1 MEVLKIKTKSYGKDT
16 KDKIIEL
23 FFTEHLR
30 PVDISK
36 KLKVGMPY
44 ITKIIQKDSRYIEE
58 KETREL
64 SNKEKNKI
72 QKRMYAQN
80 KRKKEKQEKQEK
92 QEYQRLLVQINR
104 DNEYLSTKKKE
115 NDLQFTNWNR
125 SAYEYDKDSS
135 DLVLKDNL
143 NTGFN
148 VAKRVSNIV
157 NSNTIKSNKI
167 YV

>member
-1 MEVLKIKTKSYGKDT
+1 MEVLKIKTKSKGKDT

-23 FFTEHLR
+23 FFTKHLR

-58 KETREL
+58 KETRKL

-80 KRKKEKQEKQEK
+80 KRKKEKQEK

-115 NDLQFTNWNR
+115 NDLQFANWNR

-148 VAKRVSNIV
+148 VAKRVSNVV
-157 NSNTIKSNKI
+157 NPNTIKSNKI

>member
-1 MEVLKIKTKSYGKDT
+1 MEVLKIKTKSNGKDT

-58 KETREL
+58 KEARKLE
-64 SNKEKNKI
+64 SKEKNKI

-80 KRKKEKQEKQEK
+80 KRQKEK
-92 QEYQRLLVQINR
+92 QEYQRLLVHINR

-115 NDLQFTNWNR
+115 NDLQFAKWNR
-125 SAYEYDKDSS
+125 SAYEYDKNSS
-135 DLVLKDNL
+135 DLVLKDDL

-157 NSNTIKSNKI
+157 NPNTIKSNKI

>member
-58 KETREL
+58 KEARKLE
-64 SNKEKNKI
+64 SKEKNKI

-80 KRKKEKQEKQEK
+80 KRKKEK

-125 SAYEYDKDSS
+125 SAYEYGKDSS
-135 DLVLKDNL
+135 DLVLKDDL
-143 NTGFN
+143 NAGFN

-157 NSNTIKSNKI
+157 NPNTIKSNNI

>member
-1 MEVLKIKTKSYGKDT
+1 MEVLKIKTKSNGKDT

-30 PVDISK
+30 LVDISK

-58 KETREL
+58 KEARKLE
-64 SNKEKNKI
+64 SKEKNKV

-80 KRKKEKQEKQEK
+80 KRQREKQEK
-92 QEYQRLLVQINR
+92 QEYQKLLVQINR

-115 NDLQFTNWNR
+115 NDLQFANWNR

-148 VAKRVSNIV
+148 VAKRDSNIV

-167 YV
+167 DV

>member
-1 MEVLKIKTKSYGKDT
+1 MEVLNIKTKSKGKDT
-16 KDKIIEL
+16 KDKITQL

-58 KETREL
+58 KESRKL
-64 SNKEKNKI
+64 SNKEKSKI
-72 QKRMYAQN
+72 QKRIYAQN
-80 KRKKEKQEKQEK
+80 KRQEEKQEK
-92 QEYQRLLVQINR
+92 QEYQKLLVQINR

-115 NDLQFTNWNR
+115 NDLQFANWNR

-135 DLVLKDNL
+135 DLILKNNL

-157 NSNTIKSNKI
+157 NPNTIKSNKI

>member
-1 MEVLKIKTKSYGKDT
+1 MEVLKIKTKSNSKDT

-58 KETREL
+58 KEARKLE
-64 SNKEKNKI
+64 SKEKNKI

-80 KRKKEKQEKQEK
+80 KRQKEK
-92 QEYQRLLVQINR
+92 QEYQKLLVQINR
-104 DNEYLSTKKKE
+104 DNEYLSTKNKE
-115 NDLQFTNWNR
+115 NDLQFAKWNR

-135 DLVLKDNL
+135 DLVLKNDI

-167 YV
+167 YI

>member
-1 MEVLKIKTKSYGKDT
+1 MEVLKIKTKSNSKDT

-58 KETREL
+58 KETRKL

-80 KRKKEKQEKQEK
+80 KRQKEKQEK
-92 QEYQRLLVQINR
+92 QEYQKLLVQINR
-104 DNEYLSTKKKE
+104 DNEYLSTKNKE
-115 NDLQFTNWNR
+115 NDLQFAKWNR
-125 SAYEYDKDSS
+125 SAYEYAKDSS
-135 DLVLKDNL
+135 DLVLKNDI

-148 VAKRVSNIV
+148 VATRVSNIV
-157 NSNTIKSNKI
+157 NPKTIKSHQI
-167 YV
+167 SV

>member
-1 MEVLKIKTKSYGKDT
+1 MLKIKTKLNSKEI
-16 KDKIIEL
+16 KEKIIEL
-23 FFTEHLR
+23 FFIKHLR

-58 KETREL
+58 KEARKL

-72 QKRMYAQN
+72 KKRMYAQN
-80 KRKKEKQEKQEK
+80 KRQQEKQEK
-92 QEYQRLLVQINR
+92 QEYQKLLVQINR

-115 NDLQFTNWNR
+115 NDLQFANWNR

-143 NTGFN
+143 NSGFN

-157 NSNTIKSNKI
+157 NPNTIKSNKI

>member
-1 MEVLKIKTKSYGKDT
+1 MEVLKIKTKSNGKET
-16 KDKIIEL
+16 KDKIIKL

-58 KETREL
+58 KESRKLE
-64 SNKEKNKI
+64 SKEKNKI
-72 QKRMYAQN
+72 QKRRYAQN
-80 KRKKEKQEKQEK
+80 KRQKEK
-92 QEYQRLLVQINR
+92 QEYQKLLVQINR
-104 DNEYLSTKKKE
+104 NNEYLSTKKKE
-115 NDLQFTNWNR
+115 KDLQFANWNR
-125 SAYEYDKDSS
+125 SAYEYDKNSS
-135 DLVLKDNL
+135 DLVLKDNM

-148 VAKRVSNIV
+148 VAKRVSNVV
-157 NSNTIKSNKI
+157 NPNTIKSNKI

>member
-1 MEVLKIKTKSYGKDT
+1 MEVLKIKTKSNSKDR

-58 KETREL
+58 KEARKLE
-64 SNKEKNKI
+64 SKEKNKI
-72 QKRMYAQN
+72 QKRIYAQN
-80 KRKKEKQEKQEK
+80 KRQKEK
-92 QEYQRLLVQINR
+92 QEYQKLLVQINR
-104 DNEYLSTKKKE
+104 DNKYLSTKKKE

>member
-1 MEVLKIKTKSYGKDT
+1 MEVLKIKTKSNSKDT

-36 KLKVGMPY
+36 KLNVGMPY

-58 KETREL
+58 KETRKL
-64 SNKEKNKI
+64 LNKEKNKI

-80 KRKKEKQEKQEK
+80 KRQKEKQEK
-92 QEYQRLLVQINR
+92 QEYQKLLVQINR

-115 NDLQFTNWNR
+115 NDLQFANWNR

-143 NTGFN
+143 NIGFN

-157 NSNTIKSNKI
+157 NSNIIKSNKI

>member
-1 MEVLKIKTKSYGKDT
+1 MEVLKIKTKSKGKDV

-58 KETREL
+58 KETRKL

-80 KRKKEKQEKQEK
+80 KRKKEK

-115 NDLQFTNWNR
+115 NDLQFANWNR
-125 SAYEYDKDSS
+125 SAYEYDKDSC
-135 DLVLKDNL
+135 DLVLKNDI

-157 NSNTIKSNKI
+157 NPNTIKSNKI

>member
-1 MEVLKIKTKSYGKDT
+1 MEVLKIKTKSNSKDT

-36 KLKVGMPY
+36 KLKVSMPY

-58 KETREL
+58 KETRKL

-80 KRKKEKQEKQEK
+80 KRKKEKQEK

-115 NDLQFTNWNR
+115 NDLQFANWNR

-135 DLVLKDNL
+135 DLVLKNDI

-157 NSNTIKSNKI
+157 NPNTIKSNSML
-167 YV
+167 

>member
-1 MEVLKIKTKSYGKDT
+1 MKVLKIKTKSNGKDT

-30 PVDISK
+30 LVDISK

-58 KETREL
+58 KEARKLE
-64 SNKEKNKI
+64 SKEKNKV

-80 KRKKEKQEKQEK
+80 KRQKEKQEK
-92 QEYQRLLVQINR
+92 QEYQKLLVQINR

-115 NDLQFTNWNR
+115 NDLQFANWNR

-148 VAKRVSNIV
+148 VAKRDSNIV

>member
-1 MEVLKIKTKSYGKDT
+1 MEVLKIKTKSKVKDT

-44 ITKIIQKDSRYIEE
+44 ITKIIRKDSRYIEE
-58 KETREL
+58 KETRKL

-92 QEYQRLLVQINR
+92 QEYQRLLVQINI

-115 NDLQFTNWNR
+115 NDLQFANWNR

-135 DLVLKDNL
+135 DLVLKDDL
-143 NTGFN
+143 NAGFN

-157 NSNTIKSNKI
+157 NPNTIKSNKI

>member
-1 MEVLKIKTKSYGKDT
+1 MEVLKIKTKSNGKDT

-30 PVDISK
+30 LVDISK

-58 KETREL
+58 KEARKLE
-64 SNKEKNKI
+64 SKEKNKV

-80 KRKKEKQEKQEK
+80 KRQKEKQEK
-92 QEYQRLLVQINR
+92 QEYQKLLVQINR

-115 NDLQFTNWNR
+115 NDLQFANWNR

>member
-1 MEVLKIKTKSYGKDT
+1 MEVLKIKTKSNSKDT

-58 KETREL
+58 KEARKFE
-64 SNKEKNKI
+64 SKEKNKI

-80 KRKKEKQEKQEK
+80 KRKKEK

-115 NDLQFTNWNR
+115 NDLQFANWNR

-135 DLVLKDNL
+135 DLVLKNDI

-157 NSNTIKSNKI
+157 NPNTIKSNKI

>member
-1 MEVLKIKTKSYGKDT
+1 MKY
-16 KDKIIEL
+16 IIEL

-58 KETREL
+58 KEARKLE
-64 SNKEKNKI
+64 SKERNKI

-80 KRKKEKQEKQEK
+80 KRQKEKQEK
-92 QEYQRLLVQINR
+92 QEYQKMLIQINR

-115 NDLQFTNWNR
+115 NDLQYAKWNR
-125 SAYEYDKDSS
+125 SIYEYDKYGS
-135 DLVLKDNL
+135 DLVLKDNI

-148 VAKRVSNIV
+148 VAKRVSNVV
-157 NSNTIKSNKI
+157 NPNMIKSNKI

>member
-1 MEVLKIKTKSYGKDT
+1 MEVLKIKTKSNGKDT

-58 KETREL
+58 KEARKL

-80 KRKKEKQEKQEK
+80 KRKKEKQE
-92 QEYQRLLVQINR
+92 YQKLLVQINR
-104 DNEYLSTKKKE
+104 DNKYLSTKKKE
-115 NDLQFTNWNR
+115 NDLQFANWNR

-135 DLVLKDNL
+135 DLILKNDV
-143 NTGFN
+143 NTRFN

-157 NSNTIKSNKI
+157 NPNTIKSNKI

>member
-1 MEVLKIKTKSYGKDT
+1 MEVLKIKTKSNGKDT

-58 KETREL
+58 KEVRKLE
-64 SNKEKNKI
+64 SKEKNKI

-80 KRKKEKQEKQEK
+80 KRKKEK

-115 NDLQFTNWNR
+115 NDLQFANWNR

-157 NSNTIKSNKI
+157 NPNTIKSNKI